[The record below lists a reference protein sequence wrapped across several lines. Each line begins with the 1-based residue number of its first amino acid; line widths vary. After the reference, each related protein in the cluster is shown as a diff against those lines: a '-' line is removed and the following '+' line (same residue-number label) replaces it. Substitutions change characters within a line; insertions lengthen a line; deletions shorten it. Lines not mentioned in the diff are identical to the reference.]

1 MEPAIPGAEEEIVA
15 GEDEPRGEMERV
27 EAKQLASDGQLGR
40 FSGFS
45 STSSVARACPPDEVA
60 FFAQR
65 VAVFLTSSDER
76 RYGQWEHTSW
86 WDFVPGRATLPGCN
100 HRPC

>member
-1 MEPAIPGAEEEIVA
+1 MQRILIDQFG
-15 GEDEPRGEMERV
+15 
-27 EAKQLASDGQLGR
+27 GQGL
-40 FSGFS
+40 
-45 STSSVARACPPDEVA
+45 PPDEVA

>member
-15 GEDEPRGEMERV
+15 GEDEPRGEM
-27 EAKQLASDGQLGR
+27 
-40 FSGFS
+40 
-45 STSSVARACPPDEVA
+45 DEVA